1 MGQNVED
8 NWLGGSKSESLL
20 AAEIDVPSEEVVIV
34 NESMPFFPWDIRFWA
49 SSKPN
54 LMINLPSGNAHAF

>member
-34 NESMPFFPWDIRFWA
+34 NESMPFFP
-49 SSKPN
+49 
-54 LMINLPSGNAHAF
+54 